1 MQMRPTPERQ
11 YNVCPTGWACQP
23 VRAPGV
29 NETTVARMRDGG
41 CPTSTSSWNTSPVK
55 LAAAPRRVARAT
67 ARTTV
72 MALLLAFEKFTIRI
86 GRQSRARQRST
97 GDLICRRASADQRC
111 EPPAEAPIGLAGC
124 RKTRAAVQLRT
135 VERIAE

>member
-29 NETTVARMRDGG
+29 NETTVARMRDGS

-55 LAAAPRRVARAT
+55 LAAAPRRVARAA

-72 MALLLAFEKFTIRI
+72 MALLLALENSPYDRPVRPSKATLVARLQAPELAAGI
-86 GRQSRARQRST
+86 G
-97 GDLICRRASADQRC
+97 
-111 EPPAEAPIGLAGC
+111 PP
-124 RKTRAAVQLRT
+124 RKTAL
-135 VERIAE
+135 

>member
-55 LAAAPRRVARAT
+55 LAAAPRRVARAA

-72 MALLLAFEKFTIRI
+72 MALLLALIHHDDRPVRPPKATLVARPQAPEPASGIR
-86 GRQSRARQRST
+86 
-97 GDLICRRASADQRC
+97 
-111 EPPAEAPIGLAGC
+111 
-124 RKTRAAVQLRT
+124 
-135 VERIAE
+135 